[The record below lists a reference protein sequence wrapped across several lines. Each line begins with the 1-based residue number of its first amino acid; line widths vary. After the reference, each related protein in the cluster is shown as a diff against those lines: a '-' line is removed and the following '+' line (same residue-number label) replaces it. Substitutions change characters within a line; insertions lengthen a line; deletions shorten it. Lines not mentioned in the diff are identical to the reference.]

1 MSEEK
6 KEQRSRIYAKDL
18 KKTYNGREVVKG
30 VSVEV
35 NEGEVVGLLGP
46 NGAGKTTT
54 FYMIVGI
61 VKPQTGIVSFNEV
74 DITRLPMYKRARMGI
89 GYLAQ
94 EASIFRNL
102 TVEENIR
109 LAVEIKHKD
118 QKKIKAIQDLM
129 LEEFNITKIAKSKGF
144 ALSGGERRRV
154 EIARAIA
161 LEPKFMLLDEPF
173 AGVDPL
179 AVEDIQD
186 VVRYLKKKGLGIL
199 ITDHNVRETLSI
211 TDRSYVMSEGSV
223 IVSGTTEE
231 IANNEKAKKY
241 YLGENFKL

>member
-1 MSEEK
+1 M
-6 KEQRSRIYAKDL
+6 IAKNV
-18 KKTYNGREVVKG
+18 KKTYNGRQVVKD
-30 VSVEV
+30 VSLEV

-61 VKPQTGIVSFNEV
+61 VRPQTGSVFFNNEDV
-74 DITRLPMYKRARMGI
+74 TKLPMYKRARMGV

-102 TVEENIR
+102 TVEENIK

-118 QKKIKAIQDLM
+118 QKKINAIKDLM
-129 LEEFNITKIAKSKGF
+129 LDEFRITKIAKSKGY

-179 AVEDIQD
+179 SVEDIQD

-199 ITDHNVRETLSI
+199 ITDHNV
-211 TDRSYVMSEGSV
+211 
-223 IVSGTTEE
+223 
-231 IANNEKAKKY
+231 
-241 YLGENFKL
+241 

>member
-1 MSEEK
+1 MSKPENK
-6 KEQRSRIYAKDL
+6 SKIIAKNV
-18 KKTYNGREVVKG
+18 KKTYNGRQVVKD
-30 VSVEV
+30 VSLEV

-61 VKPQTGIVSFNEV
+61 VRPQTGSVFFNNEDV
-74 DITRLPMYKRARMGI
+74 TKLPMYKRARMGV

-102 TVEENIR
+102 TVEENIK

-118 QKKIKAIQDLM
+118 QKKINAIKDLM
-129 LEEFNITKIAKSKGF
+129 LDEFRITKIAKSKGY

-179 AVEDIQD
+179 SVEDIQD

-211 TDRSYVMSEGSV
+211 TDRSYIMSEGSV
-223 IVSGTTEE
+223 IVDGTTEE
-231 IANNEKAKKY
+231 IAQNEKARKV